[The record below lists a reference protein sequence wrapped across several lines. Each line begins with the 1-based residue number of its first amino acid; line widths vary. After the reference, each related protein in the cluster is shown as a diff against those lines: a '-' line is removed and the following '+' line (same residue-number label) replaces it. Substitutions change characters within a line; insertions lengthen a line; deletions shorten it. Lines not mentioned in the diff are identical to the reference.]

1 MLLGQRIHLWL
12 CVLILGLGRGVPALP
27 AAEPV
32 RFSVNDGDRV
42 LFIGDTFFERE
53 VDYGHLET
61 ALTASYSD
69 RRITFRNLSW
79 AGDTPMGKARASFDW
94 NKSEESWLKRVQEQV
109 AIAKPSV
116 AILSYGMT
124 AALELAD
131 IPAGEVHAAYLSKF
145 ITDTGRL
152 MTGIRE
158 ASGQPVRFVFFTP
171 IQQQGER
178 PDSNHSKALDE
189 VAEALGN
196 LGKTSGIPVVDIL
209 GATRRISMLR
219 MVTYESPV
227 ILNDTGY
234 RMLADRLPELLG
246 IQAPTKGTDTALL
259 RSAIQHKNELFFHR
273 WRPANWTYLFGF
285 RKHEQGRNSV
295 EIPQFDPM
303 IAEWDT
309 RIAGLRPSEQTD
321 PKAIAEVRALLA
333 KKATQASAAADSRA
347 GV

>member
-1 MLLGQRIHLWL
+1 
-12 CVLILGLGRGVPALP
+12 
-27 AAEPV
+27 
-32 RFSVNDGDRV
+32 
-42 LFIGDTFFERE
+42 
-53 VDYGHLET
+53 
-61 ALTASYSD
+61 
-69 RRITFRNLSW
+69 
-79 AGDTPMGKARASFDW
+79 MGKARASFDW

-131 IPAGEVHAAYLSKF
+131 IPAGEAHAAYLSKF

-158 ASGQPVRFVFFTP
+158 ASGQPVRFVLFTP

-178 PDSNHSKALDE
+178 PDSIHSKALNE
-189 VAEALGN
+189 VAEALGT

-246 IQAPTKGTDTALL
+246 IQAPAKGTDTALL
-259 RSAIQHKNELFFHR
+259 GSTMITCRATIADLIDAMQ
-273 WRPANWTYLFGF
+273 AD
-285 RKHEQGRNSV
+285 EQPDPRGRV
-295 EIPQFDPM
+295 D
-303 IAEWDT
+303 
-309 RIAGLRPSEQTD
+309 
-321 PKAIAEVRALLA
+321 ALLA
-333 KKATQASAAADSRA
+333 TTTDLNWLAMAAAWRYLDERPRLQVADVLRVQRREPPGAEKYDIASADGTEWDPGA
-347 GV
+347 GRGVYQLHSTGWQRL